1 MIHYPHAIRAHL
13 HKGALYLIRD
23 VYDST
28 KTARDGFV
36 GCEYALRVSGPFAT
50 LAWYP
55 CVEGVEFSTIA
66 PVTTVSELSADDVK
80 AAA

>member
-28 KTARDGFV
+28 KTERSGFA
-36 GCEYALRVSGPFAT
+36 GCEYAIRSGRWGD

-55 CVEGVEFSTIA
+55 CVEGVAFDAIA
-66 PVTTVSELSADDVK
+66 PVTTVSELSADDIK